1 MGRLRLGIVLAG
13 LVVAAVTFI
22 PSVASAAAVTD
33 GVTGLQLC
41 SAATHNQCDLL
52 LAHEHFIDYANV
64 CSYDDCFF
72 VSAADWEK
80 VAAGVTPT
88 LTTLDVDY
96 KAAGQ
101 TFGGGVS
108 APDLWTYWKTS
119 GIDGVYLESETAINK
134 SEASVENAVKAKRA
148 LIVDDDSRASMI
160 GSEKADIGIAIMLV
174 DGYTPKGPLVVF
186 QAKTLQMTWAQW
198 NAQVR
203 NVWEVAVSKTPPQG
217 TTTTTPPPPTTTTS
231 SPTATLSLSP
241 NSLTSAG
248 GNVTLTYSSENA
260 TSCTLTSSP
269 AIWTTATETVPC
281 SGTYVDTV
289 APSTTAQKWSFTLTA
304 SNSVGLSATS
314 AQTLV
319 ESASTAPTPQFDNSS
334 TNWSGYVVPSS
345 SALVTDISGDWTV
358 PILDCSDTPTGDSSA
373 WVGIGGQQWNSTSS
387 SGVLLQTGTES
398 DCVNGVQEN
407 DGWWEEYPA
416 NPNHEEIFNEFPVSP
431 GNEIEAAVYELNDG
445 SWETAVSD
453 LTTGLSGYM
462 ITGEAWGV
470 SETGAP
476 SFTDQG
482 STTGLS
488 YSGSYTA
495 EWIVEDTGVASTPGS
510 YYPFANFGSITFSD
524 MRSSFSS
531 WYLTPDEGWGIVQSG
546 VTLAAP
552 TSTSTDGF
560 TDTYTGP

>member
-1 MGRLRLGIVLAG
+1 MRRLRLGVLLAG
-13 LVVAAVTFI
+13 LVVAAVAFI
-22 PSVASAAAVTD
+22 PSAAGAASVTF
-33 GVTGLQLC
+33 GVPGLELC
-41 SAATHNQCDLL
+41 GSLPQYQCDLGPVR
-52 LAHEHFIDYANV
+52 EHFPDYGNV
-64 CSYDDCFF
+64 CSDDDCYF

-88 LTTLDVDY
+88 LTTLDLDY
-96 KAAGQ
+96 KSAGQ
-101 TFGGGVS
+101 TFAGGLS
-108 APDLWTYWKTS
+108 APDLWAYWKTS
-119 GIDGVYLESETAINK
+119 GIDGFYLS
-134 SEASVENAVKAKRA
+134 SEATVSKSSSAIENAVKAHRA
-148 LIVDDDSRASMI
+148 LIVQDVATNSSFMGTTKVRA
-160 GSEKADIGIAIMLV
+160 GTAIMIV
-174 DGYTPKGPLVVF
+174 DGYTPKGPLVVY
-186 QAKTLQMTWAQW
+186 QAKTIQMTWPQW

-203 NVWEVAVSKTPPQG
+203 SVWEVVVSTTAPQG
-217 TTTTTPPPPTTTTS
+217 TTTTPPTSTTN
-231 SPTATLSLSP
+231 PTATLALSS
-241 NSLTSAG
+241 NNLTSAG
-248 GNVTLTYSSENA
+248 GAVTLTYSSQSA
-260 TSCTLTSSP
+260 TTCTLTSSP
-269 AIWTTATETVPC
+269 AIWTTATETVAC
-281 SGTYVDTV
+281 NGTYEDTV
-289 APSTTAQKWSFTLTA
+289 APTTTAQEWTFTFTA
-304 SNSVGLSATS
+304 SNAADQSATVT
-314 AQTLV
+314 QTLV
-319 ESASTAPTPQFDNSS
+319 ESAPASTTPQFDNPSP
-334 TNWSGYVVPSS
+334 NWSGYVVPSS
-345 SALVTDISGDWTV
+345 SALVTDVSGDWTV
-358 PILDCSDTPTGDSSA
+358 PILNCSDTPTGDSSA

-488 YSGSYTA
+488 YSGGYTA

-510 YYPFANFGSITFSD
+510 YYPFPNFGSITFSD

-531 WYLTPDEGWGIVQSG
+531 WYLTPDEEWGIVQSG